1 MQQTNVVESV
11 FSKAH
16 KRIYPKGQILFYQG
30 EKTENVIRIVSGY
43 VKVYD
48 ITSEGDEKLLLI
60 LGANDIFPLVWTF
73 TKPERLHYFYEAVD
87 DTEISVMKRDELRAA
102 VESTHAFAIYLLE
115 YFVNKSSD
123 LMMRIEC
130 IEAGS
135 AKFKVAQV
143 LSYLASAHG
152 DEVARCAYKVRI
164 PTTHQMIANMSG
176 LNRSTVSL
184 QMKKLEKAKIF
195 KDTASGGFIIHTDR
209 IENLLEG

>member
-1 MQQTNVVESV
+1 MQQAQDIESV
-11 FSKAH
+11 FDASHDRK
-16 KRIYPKGQILFYQG
+16 YPKGQILFYQG
-30 EKTENVIRIVSGY
+30 EKTEKVFRIRSGY

-48 ITSEGDEKLLLI
+48 VTADGEEKLLLI
-60 LGANDIFPLVWTF
+60 LSKDDIFPLIWTF
-73 TKPERLHYFYEAVD
+73 TKSERLHYFYEAVD
-87 DTEISVMKRDELRAA
+87 DAEISVIQRSDLVDA
-102 VESTHAFAIYLLE
+102 VKSSHTVSLHLLE
-115 YFVNKSSD
+115 YFINKSSD

-135 AKFKVAQV
+135 AKHKVAQV

-152 DEVARCAYKVRI
+152 DEVAQHAFKVRI

-176 LNRSTVSL
+176 LNRSTVSI

-209 IENLLEG
+209 IETMLEG